1 METTISTKALQVI
14 KAVKEATA
22 KSITGV
28 SFVSVKNYTNK
39 AGEVSNN
46 LINIGINYANAKKK
60 DIATLN
66 ELNIDKAIKEHGFKC
81 SKELLEEARKELMVS
96 FIKPDENRSQ
106 GQINAY
112 TIIFDGVKVHNHT
125 GVLYLYGYREKKD
138 VLVKGEYK
146 AVNSKPLTIAKDELR
161 KLLKT
166 NKFVNFA
173 LEVGNT
179 LKLNGETLEL

>member
-1 METTISTKALQVI
+1 METISTKALQVI
-14 KAVKEATA
+14 KAVKEATS

-28 SFVSVKNYTNK
+28 SFVSIKNYTNK
-39 AGEVSNN
+39 QGEVSNN
-46 LINIGINYANAKKK
+46 LINIGIKYENAKKK
-60 DIATLN
+60 DITFLN
-66 ELNIDKAIKEHGFKC
+66 ELNIDKAIAEHDLKS

-96 FIKPDENRSQ
+96 FIKPEVNRSN
-106 GQINAY
+106 GQKDAY
-112 TIIFDGVKVHNHT
+112 TVLFDGVKVHNET
-125 GVLYLYGYREKKD
+125 GVLYIYGYRENKT

-146 AVNSKPLTIAKDELR
+146 TVNSKPLTIAKDELR

-166 NKFVNFA
+166 GKFTQYA